1 MSTVNR
7 PIRST
12 RIILYTILVVL
23 VLVWLFPVFFIANTA
38 LRSNPDIMTRGFFAL
53 PQSIQWGNFVEA
65 WTVGNMS
72 VYILNSVYVSSISS
86 VGTTFLALLL
96 AFAISRM
103 NFKFGRSIYLA
114 MLILMMV
121 PATTVIIPQVMV
133 LNAFHLLNT
142 RTGMILSCVTGGIPF
157 FTFLMYGYM
166 KSVPMEIDES
176 AVMDGC
182 GDFRRF
188 ITLIAP
194 LCGPII
200 ATVCILNFL
209 ADWNDYIFSL
219 VILRTESIKTLALGL
234 INYSNRYGTKFHLQ
248 SMGILIATIPV
259 TIVYLSLQR
268 YFVAGLTTGAVKS

>member
-1 MSTVNR
+1 MNNVHINPS
-7 PIRST
+7 
-12 RIILYTILVVL
+12 RIILYAVL
-23 VLVWLFPVFFIANTA
+23 IVLSALWLFPVFFIANTA
-38 LRSNPDIMTRGFFAL
+38 LRSNADIMTRGLFAF
-53 PQSIQWGNFVEA
+53 PETIQWGNFTES
-65 WTVGNMS
+65 WKVGNMS
-72 VYILNSVYVSSISS
+72 IYIFNSLYIASVSS
-86 VGTTFLALLL
+86 VGTTFLSLLL

-103 NFKFGRSIYLA
+103 NFKYGRALYVS
-114 MLILMMV
+114 MLVLMMV

-133 LNAFHLLNT
+133 LNGIKLLNT
-142 RTGMILSCVTGGIPF
+142 RAGMILSCTSGGTPF

-188 ITLIAP
+188 LFLIAP

-209 ADWNDYIFSL
+209 GDWNDYIFAL
-219 VILRTESIKTLALGL
+219 VILRTEKIRTLALGL
-234 INYSNRYGTKFHLQ
+234 INYSDRYGTRFHLQ

-259 TIVYLSLQR
+259 TIVYLSLQK
-268 YFVAGLTTGAVKS
+268 YFVAGLTKGAVKA